1 MRGSELW
8 AVWGSAREEENFGRD
23 GETALIWASL
33 GGHVE
38 IARFLVE
45 KGADLTVQTKSP
57 ASGGSGG
64 GR

>member
-8 AVWGSAREEENFGRD
+8 AVWGSAREEANFGRY
-23 GETALIWASL
+23 GWTALYVACEN
-33 GGHVE
+33 GHVE
-38 IARFLVE
+38 IARLLVE
-45 KGADLTVQTKSP
+45 KGADVNVQTKSP

>member
-8 AVWGSAREEENFGRD
+8 AVWGSAREEAHFGRD
-23 GETALIWASL
+23 GCTALFRACEK
-33 GGHVE
+33 GRVE
-38 IARFLVE
+38 IARLLVE
-45 KGADLTVQTKSP
+45 KGADVNVPRKSP